1 IGLLADLQQAEYDI
15 TQTAETTNE
24 NGTQL
29 KDNYDQRSNL
39 MVVGDDDQNL
49 YAFRGAS
56 IKFIQ
61 QFEQN
66 YHIDTSQKFYLLNN
80 YRSADNIV

>member
-1 IGLLADLQQAEYDI
+1 MVDEFQDIDEYQYELIGLLADLQE
-15 TQTAETTNE
+15 AETEEET
-24 NGTQL
+24 T
-29 KDNYDQRSNL
+29 DNQSSGNYEQRGYL

-49 YAFRGAS
+49 YTFRGAS

-66 YHIDTSQKFYLLNN
+66 YHID
-80 YRSADNIV
+80 VG